1 MRPPAF
7 TRTQV
12 HSDRHTS
19 TSPTPPK
26 KPTLRALKPAH
37 KYFNGHSHSSP
48 GATEPLQHDD
58 KGRIHEGIMVIC
70 RLLSVPRRLPPRRA
84 GGQNHTAPSP
94 GPGDNGAIVP
104 GSPTPAPPPALNL
117 GDDAL
122 AATQLPTPVS
132 QTRRPPP
139 RRRANLGIDASSALM
154 SAASSSNPQKTR
166 S

>member
-58 KGRIHEGIMVIC
+58 KVDIVSGLPLTYALIPNSRAVFTKG
-70 RLLSVPRRLPPRRA
+70 LWSSVASFRYPA
-84 GGQNHTAPSP
+84 EY
-94 GPGDNGAIVP
+94 
-104 GSPTPAPPPALNL
+104 GSKLALFPL
-117 GDDAL
+117 Y
-122 AATQLPTPVS
+122 
-132 QTRRPPP
+132 
-139 RRRANLGIDASSALM
+139 SSAD
-154 SAASSSNPQKTR
+154 
-166 S
+166 